1 MIFEKPTAEQKEK
14 VPAREILEDV
24 GFGTVAELKAAMDV
38 EIKNNSTTKDYVEFL
53 KEVFKD
59 VEQEL

>member
-1 MIFEKPTAEQKEK
+1 MPFEQPITEKEK
-14 VPAREILEDV
+14 VPAEEILEGV
-24 GFGTVAELKAAMDV
+24 GVGTVEELKAAMDV
-38 EIKNNSTTKDYVEFL
+38 EIKNGPTAEQYVEFL